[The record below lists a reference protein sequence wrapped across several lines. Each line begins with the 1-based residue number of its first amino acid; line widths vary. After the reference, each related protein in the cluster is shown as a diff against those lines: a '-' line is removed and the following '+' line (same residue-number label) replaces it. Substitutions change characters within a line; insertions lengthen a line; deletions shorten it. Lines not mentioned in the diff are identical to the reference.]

1 MKQTDPLSPPPASF
15 ADRLGIP
22 APLFWGFVGLL
33 FFMIG
38 DGVEAGYLAPY
49 LEAHGT
55 SAGNTALLFTIY
67 GVTVSISAWLSGPLS
82 DLWGP
87 KRVMWIGLAIWAVF
101 EVIFLACGVAVNSYP
116 IMLLAYSLRG
126 LGYPLFTYGFLVWIA
141 AATPPR
147 QLGSAAGWFWFA
159 FSGGLPTLGSLFAS
173 FAIPVIGEMATF
185 WSSLGMVVFGGLLAL
200 LLTREPT
207 GSQRLAAP
215 GTPAKEI
222 FFSSISILWREPKT
236 FVAMVVRTIN
246 TSSEYAFL
254 VIMPTF
260 FTKVVGFTLSQWLQL
275 LSIVFLSNILV
286 NLFSGI
292 SADKFGHREVV
303 AFGGGI
309 GAAIM
314 VPAFYYVPQMFPGN
328 FMIAAIVGALYGA
341 SLAAFVPLSGLVP
354 QICPKEK
361 AAALSALGLGAGAS
375 TWVGPAIVTW
385 FESWRGV
392 EGIIWIFSGL
402 YVASAL
408 MTMCLTI
415 SPEARRYLKKS
426 PNGKNRSVLRLPVV
440 ILLKNFPSA
449 NNPEAV
455 LLYMQS

>member
-1 MKQTDPLSPPPASF
+1 MKQTDTLSPSPTSF

-49 LEAHGT
+49 LEGQGV
-55 SAGNTALLFTIY
+55 SSRDTALLFTLY
-67 GVTVSISAWLSGPLS
+67 GVTVSISSWLSGPLS

-87 KRVMWIGLAIWAVF
+87 KKVMWIGLGLWAVF
-101 EVIFLACGVAVNSYP
+101 EVMFLLMGVATNSYP
-116 IMLLAYSLRG
+116 MMLTAYALRG
-126 LGYPLFTYGFLVWIA
+126 FGYPLFTYGFLVWIA

-185 WSSLGMVVFGGLLAL
+185 WSSLGLVVFGGLLAL
-200 LLTREPT
+200 LLTREPI
-207 GSQRLAAP
+207 GSRPLATKDAAP
-215 GTPAKEI
+215 SEI
-222 FFSSISILWREPKT
+222 FFSSLSILWREPKT
-236 FVAMVVRTIN
+236 FIAMLVRTIN

-254 VIMPTF
+254 VIMPSF
-260 FTKVVGFTLSQWLQL
+260 FTKVIGFTLSQWLQL

-286 NLFSGI
+286 NLLSGI
-292 SADKFGHREVV
+292 SADRIGHRKVV

-314 VPAFYYVPQMFPGN
+314 VPAFYYVPQMYPGN
-328 FMIAAIVGALYGA
+328 FMVAAIVGALYGA
-341 SLAAFVPLSGLVP
+341 TLAAFVPLSGLVP

-385 FESWRGV
+385 FESWRGI
-392 EGIIWIFSGL
+392 EGIVWIFSGL
-402 YVASAL
+402 YVLSAL
-408 MTMCLTI
+408 MTFTLTI
-415 SPEARRYLKKS
+415 SPEARRHLEKVTKREQAAAR
-426 PNGKNRSVLRLPVV
+426 GDIAGELGLAER
-440 ILLKNFPSA
+440 A
-449 NNPEAV
+449 
-455 LLYMQS
+455 

>member
-1 MKQTDPLSPPPASF
+1 MTQTDPLSAPKLSF
-15 ADRLGIP
+15 AERLGIP

-49 LEAHGT
+49 LEGHGIT
-55 SAGNTALLFTIY
+55 SRDTAFLFTIY
-67 GVTVSISAWLSGPLS
+67 GVTVSISAWMSGPLS

-87 KRVMWIGLAIWAVF
+87 KRVMWIGLVIWAVF
-101 EVIFLACGVAVNSYP
+101 EVAFLAGGVETGSYSF
-116 IMLLAYSLRG
+116 MLFAYAMRG
-126 LGYPLFTYGFLVWIA
+126 FGYPLFTYGFLVWIA
-141 AATPPR
+141 AATPAR
-147 QLGSAAGWFWFA
+147 MLGSAAGWFWFA

-173 FAIPVIGEMATF
+173 FAIPVIGEMSTF
-185 WSSLGMVVFGGLLAL
+185 WASLGMVMVGGLMAL
-200 LLTREPT
+200 LLTKEPT
-207 GSQRLAAP
+207 GSKRLAP
-215 GTPAKEI
+215 KETAASTI
-222 FFSSISILWREPKT
+222 FFSSLSILWREPKT
-236 FVAMVVRTIN
+236 FIAMIVRTIN

-254 VIMPTF
+254 VIMPAF
-260 FTKVVGFTLSQWLQL
+260 FTKVIGFSLSQWLQL

-286 NLFSGI
+286 NLLSGI
-292 SADKFGHREVV
+292 FSDRVGHRTVV
-303 AFGGGI
+303 AVGGGI

-314 VPAFYYVPQMFPGN
+314 VPAFYYVPQMYPGN
-328 FMIAAIVGALYGA
+328 FFVAAVIGALYGA

-385 FESWRGV
+385 FESWHGI

-408 MTMCLTI
+408 MTLALTV
-415 SPEARRYLKKS
+415 SPEARRYLEKM
-426 PNGKNRSVLRLPVV
+426 
-440 ILLKNFPSA
+440 
-449 NNPEAV
+449 AV
-455 LLYMQS
+455 RERNASKAAARGDIASDLALGERA

>member
-1 MKQTDPLSPPPASF
+1 MTQTDPLSNPAPSF
-15 ADRLGIP
+15 AERLGIP

-49 LEAHGT
+49 LEGHGIT
-55 SAGNTALLFTIY
+55 SRDTAFLFTIY

-87 KRVMWIGLAIWAVF
+87 KRVMWIGLGIWTVF
-101 EVIFLACGVAVNSYP
+101 EVAFLAGGVATSNYS
-116 IMLLAYSLRG
+116 IMLLAYAMRG
-126 LGYPLFTYGFLVWIA
+126 FGYPLFTYGFLVWIA

-173 FAIPVIGEMATF
+173 FAIPVIGEMTTF
-185 WSSLGMVVFGGLLAL
+185 WASLGMVLVGGLLAL
-200 LLTREPT
+200 LLTKEPA
-207 GSQRLAAP
+207 GSQRLAPKDVAAS
-215 GTPAKEI
+215 TI
-222 FFSSISILWREPKT
+222 FFSSLSILWREPKT
-236 FVAMVVRTIN
+236 FIAMIVRTIN

-254 VIMPTF
+254 VIMPAF
-260 FTKVVGFTLSQWLQL
+260 FTKVIGFSLSQWLQL

-286 NLFSGI
+286 NLLSGI
-292 SADKFGHREVV
+292 FSDRIGHRTVV

-309 GAAIM
+309 GAALM
-314 VPAFYYVPQMFPGN
+314 VPAFYYVPLMYPGN
-328 FMIAAIVGALYGA
+328 FFVAAVIGALYGA
-341 SLAAFVPLSGLVP
+341 TLAAFVPLSGLVP

-385 FESWRGV
+385 FESWRGI
-392 EGIIWIFSGL
+392 EGIVWIFSGL

-408 MTMCLTI
+408 MTLALTV
-415 SPEARRYLKKS
+415 SPEARRHLDKMAARERKAAQAAAR
-426 PNGKNRSVLRLPVV
+426 GDVAEDLALGER
-440 ILLKNFPSA
+440 A
-449 NNPEAV
+449 
-455 LLYMQS
+455 